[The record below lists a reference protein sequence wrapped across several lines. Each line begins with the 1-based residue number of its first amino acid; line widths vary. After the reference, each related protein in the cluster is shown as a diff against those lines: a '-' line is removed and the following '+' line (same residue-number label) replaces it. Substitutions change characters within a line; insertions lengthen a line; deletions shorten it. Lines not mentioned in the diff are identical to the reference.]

1 MDTFK
6 KVLKIVGI
14 IAAIAGLAAGIYF
27 LVSKVLAKKKEADD
41 EENYVT
47 CSCLDDEPAEAA
59 Q

>member
-27 LVSKVLAKKKEADD
+27 VVSKVLAKKKGEDD

-47 CSCLDDEPAEAA
+47 CSCLDDEPSEAA